1 LSLICDLACRTIEGF
16 DGLTRLAPQ
25 IVPLINILMMDVV
38 MSWDSR
44 PVSLLLLLNY
54 CSLG

>member
-1 LSLICDLACRTIEGF
+1 LTLSCDLACRTIEGF
-16 DGLTRLAPQ
+16 DGLTRLGPQ
-25 IVPLINILMMDVV
+25 IVPFINILMMDVV